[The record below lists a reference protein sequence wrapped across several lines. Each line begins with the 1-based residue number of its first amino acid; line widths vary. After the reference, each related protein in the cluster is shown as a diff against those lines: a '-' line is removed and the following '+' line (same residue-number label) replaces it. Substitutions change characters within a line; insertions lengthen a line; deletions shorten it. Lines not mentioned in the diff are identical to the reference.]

1 MDRWASTEG
10 LQGEGAAEV
19 GRLDDVLLDLSLPPE
34 ERRLRKILSRPLG
47 PGRVDD
53 MTSGSDWLLATPAL
67 LATLRKHEG
76 NAIQMV
82 DDGYFSLWTLGRLAA
97 GVAEQFRRDNREPL
111 GAALAALGEVMRR
124 EAKQA
129 QRQGLVRELDD
140 TPWGQDPP
148 WEVLKAEK
156 ILFKIMGEVHAICL
170 GLVFSIDM
178 VPDDWQALLCRS
190 TGHLLCALGDLMGE
204 VAGKPS

>member
-1 MDRWASTEG
+1 MDRRASTG
-10 LQGEGAAEV
+10 DLQGDGAAYV
-19 GRLDDVLLDLSLPPE
+19 GRSDVVLLDLSLPPE
-34 ERRLRKILSRPLG
+34 EHRLRKILSRPLG
-47 PGRVDD
+47 PGRVND
-53 MTSGSDWLLATPAL
+53 MERGTDWLLATPAL

-82 DDGYFSLWTLGRLAA
+82 DDGYFSLWTLGRLAS
-97 GVAEQFRRDNREPL
+97 GVGEQLRRDNREPL
-111 GAALAALGEVMRR
+111 GATLAALGEVMRR

-129 QRQGLVRELDD
+129 QRQGLVKELDD
-140 TPWGQDPP
+140 TPWGQEPP
-148 WEVLKAEK
+148 WEVVEAEK

-178 VPDDWQALLCRS
+178 VPDDWQAFLCRS

-204 VAGKPS
+204 LGKKPS